1 MPARLKTSQARDTQG
16 HQAPAQGTVPPQPLA
31 ETTSPNNSS
40 GVHPVLESFLQ
51 FIKNQHQLAG
61 RALPA
66 FDDDKSDWKQISSY
80 QVEPAFFSYTQ
91 LKEQVPLHDPN
102 IIREILDKTMRATH
116 PQGDLVATVITK
128 SCCELY
134 ETLDEAGQTTF
145 LEILSREY
153 SVSSPLATQAAR
165 HYIARSQ
172 DAATSPR
179 ERLDVERALRQALIP
194 TYATFFQRA
203 SRIPGGLK
211 FIIDLRKLL
220 LKILAHPKP
229 HNGNHSE
236 SNADLVALNH
246 YLLERLQSWLVGVL
260 DLQRITWNSPASTLE
275 KLRDYEAV
283 HAIADWPDLKKRVGP
298 GRRCYGFFHR
308 SMPYE
313 PLVFVEVALVN
324 DISDNVQRI
333 LHDPKPQLPSVGKAH
348 CAIFY
353 SISTQRGLAGVE
365 LGSFLIKRV
374 VHELQLAYP
383 SLKVFCTL
391 SPIPGFRAWL
401 ETQWEN
407 QTSANSP
414 LADPSVKAVVDQD
427 RLRRLAV
434 AMGNQPG
441 PTWVDCFQK
450 LLQVRDWSAHHDL
463 CKTLRPI
470 LLTLCVRYLLHA
482 KRGQQAHDPVANFH
496 LRNGARVHRVN
507 WLADTSAKGLDQ
519 SFGMMVNYNYLLDQ
533 VETNNYQYTRHGTIV
548 FAPDDPWLA
557 AGRSK
562 L

>member
-1 MPARLKTSQARDTQG
+1 MPVRLKTSQAQG
-16 HQAPAQGTVPPQPLA
+16 PQGPPAPAQGTTSTQPFA
-31 ETTSPNNSS
+31 EAASPSSSS
-40 GVHPVLESFLQ
+40 GAHPVLESFLQ
-51 FIKNQHQLAG
+51 FIKHQHQLAG

-80 QVEPAFFSYTQ
+80 Q
-91 LKEQVPLHDPN
+91 QVPLHDPN
-102 IIREILDKTMRATH
+102 IIREILNKTMRATH

-134 ETLDEAGQTTF
+134 ETLDEAGQATF

-153 SVSSPLATQAAR
+153 GVSSPLATQAAQQ
-165 HYIARSQ
+165 YVARSQ
-172 DAATSPR
+172 DAATPPR
-179 ERLDVERALRQALIP
+179 ERLEAERALRQALIP

-203 SRIPGGLK
+203 SRFPGGLK

-220 LKILAHPKP
+220 LKVLARAKP
-229 HNGNHSE
+229 VNANQGE
-236 SNADLVALNH
+236 SSADLMALNRF
-246 YLLERLQSWLVGVL
+246 LLERLQSWLVGVL

-333 LHDPKPQLPSVGKAH
+333 LHDPKPQLPSVGKAR

-401 ETQWEN
+401 EAQWEN
-407 QTSANSP
+407 QTSTDSP
-414 LADPSVKAVVDQD
+414 LANPSVTAVVDQD
-427 RLRRLAV
+427 RLRRTTV
-434 AMGNQPG
+434 AMGYHPG
-441 PTWVDCFQK
+441 PTWADCLRN
-450 LLQVRDWSAHHDL
+450 LLQVHDWSAHRDVCEAL
-463 CKTLRPI
+463 QPV
-470 LLTLCVRYLLHA
+470 LLALCVRYLLHA
-482 KRGQQAHDPVANFH
+482 KRGQQALDPVANFH

-533 VETNNYQYTRHGTIV
+533 VETNNYEYTRNGTIA
-548 FAPDDPWLA
+548 FAPNDPWLA